1 MLKHYLDNSPS
12 KIATIGV
19 ILCCWLLSLATPRLL
34 ANLYTLYPDTVSQQI
49 NKEFTSNV
57 YEICINDIN
66 KSINLI
72 NDSKNSDLLSLFYLK
87 LYDITPREKFT
98 IRHDILQKS
107 YEALIQS
114 LSINP
119 ISPSDWLQLA
129 SLNSQLNKPNQTIIS
144 ALRLSFYTGPVEPE
158 LTLDRL
164 KFSYKYYADFD
175 DEMRNLFNYQ
185 LIVLWNLYP
194 AELVK
199 FVKTHPDSKSIALNA
214 LINSPEALENL
225 SKALNP

>member
-98 IRHDILQKS
+98 FRHDILQKS
-107 YEALIQS
+107 FINKDILY
-114 LSINP
+114 SI
-119 ISPSDWLQLA
+119 
-129 SLNSQLNKPNQTIIS
+129 
-144 ALRLSFYTGPVEPE
+144 
-158 LTLDRL
+158 
-164 KFSYKYYADFD
+164 
-175 DEMRNLFNYQ
+175 
-185 LIVLWNLYP
+185 
-194 AELVK
+194 
-199 FVKTHPDSKSIALNA
+199 
-214 LINSPEALENL
+214 
-225 SKALNP
+225 